1 MHLFLLRV
9 PNLSRLCAFPCP
21 PRARPM
27 NRAPT
32 SRLAPLLSGLIIG
45 ILALTIAAAYASL
58 LYRGSAAPQVGFGF
72 KLLLLG
78 TAVSAAWISWRSR
91 LPGLISG
98 PDESGTVALVSLT
111 GGVAAATAAGSSA
124 TAALNVA
131 ATIAVASL
139 LTGLLFLL
147 VGRLRLGNLIRYL
160 PYPVVSGFL
169 GGAGLLL
176 LLSGLALA
184 AGVDE
189 VSLARPA
196 SLLAVAAQWPRLL
209 PALLLTVALIHGM
222 NRIRHPLFM
231 PGLLALGAGLFFA
244 GLGIFG
250 VQPDQARAAGWLFA
264 LPPDASALPLTALV
278 ELPARVDWAQ
288 LFARLPDLVSVS
300 IVVLIAML
308 LQSSS
313 LERLLRQDLDIN
325 RELEVNSRAN
335 MLAGLAGGVPAVPFI
350 SDTALNL
357 RLAGPN
363 RQAGLVLAVVCL
375 AGCGFGPILIMWIP
389 LFLLAAILVYFGAQL
404 IDEALLQGWRTLRRS
419 DFAIVLTVT
428 LTINLVGFTEGALL
442 GTVLAAAL
450 FLRDYGRLDV
460 IRSRFDAAS
469 APSRVDR
476 PAEQRRQLACE
487 PGWLQ
492 GYELE
497 GYLFFGSAHRFYRQA
512 SQRYAAPQP
521 PRALIV
527 DFHRAQG
534 LDASA
539 VAVFAKLA
547 QLAAQHD
554 GQLVLCGLSPTL
566 RRALA
571 PLLEM
576 PAAPCDEALDL
587 DHAID
592 ACEEAWLADQ
602 ARPDSRPADTQD
614 ELLARLAPYLHPRRF
629 APDDTLIAEGE
640 PAPGIFF
647 IVDGSVSVRTL
658 DRHGRPLR
666 LRRFTR
672 GTLIGEMS
680 HYLDRP
686 TAAAVQ
692 ADSEVDTHWLPVEA
706 IARIEREDPALASLL
721 HRRIA
726 TAMAERLLATNRTL
740 MAVTA

>member
-1 MHLFLLRV
+1 M
-9 PNLSRLCAFPCP
+9 RLP
-21 PRARPM
+21 PIPPDRSASRPM
-27 NRAPT
+27 NRAQT

-58 LYRGSAAPQVGFGF
+58 LYRGAAAEQVGFGF

-78 TAVSAAWISWRSR
+78 TAASAVWISGRSR

-98 PDESGTVALVSLT
+98 PDESGTVALASLT
-111 GGVAAATAAGSSA
+111 GGIAAATAAGNSG

-131 ATIAVASL
+131 ATIGAASI
-139 LTGLLFLL
+139 LTGLLFFL
-147 VGRLRLGNLIRYL
+147 VGRLRLGNLIRYI

-176 LLSGLALA
+176 LISGLALV

-189 VSLARPA
+189 ASLARPS
-196 SLLAVAAQWPRLL
+196 SLLAIAAEWPRLL
-209 PALLLTVALIHGM
+209 PALLLTAALIHGM
-222 NRIRHPLFM
+222 SRVSHPLFM
-231 PGLLALGAGLFFA
+231 PGLLALAAVLFFA
-244 GLGIFG
+244 GLAALGLP
-250 VQPDQARAAGWLFA
+250 VEQARSAGWLFV
-264 LPPDASALPLTALV
+264 LPSDAGALPLSTLA

-288 LFARLPDLVSVS
+288 LLARLPDLVSVS

-325 RELEVNSRAN
+325 RELEINSSAN
-335 MLAGLAGGVPAVPFI
+335 LLSGLAGGVPAVPFI

-363 RQAGLVLAVVCL
+363 RLAGMVLAAVCL
-375 AGCGFGPILIMWIP
+375 AGCVFGPTLIVWIP
-389 LFLLAAILVYFGAQL
+389 LFLLAAILIYFGATL
-404 IDEALLQGWRTLRRS
+404 IDDALLQGWRKLRRS
-419 DFAIVLTVT
+419 DFCIVLTVT
-428 LTINLVGFTEGALL
+428 LAINLIGFTEGALL

-460 IRSRFDAAS
+460 IRSRFDAS
-469 APSRVDR
+469 NAPSRVDR
-476 PAEQRRQLACE
+476 PAEQRRLLAQS
-487 PGWLQ
+487 PHWLQ
-492 GYELE
+492 GYELG
-497 GYLFFGSAHRFYRQA
+497 GYLFFGSAHRFYRQVA
-512 SQRYAAPQP
+512 QRYAGPHP
-521 PRALIV
+521 PRVLIV

-539 VAVFAKLA
+539 VAVFVKLA

-554 GQLVLCGLSPTL
+554 SRLVLCGMAPSL
-566 RRALA
+566 RHALA
-571 PLLEM
+571 PLLDD
-576 PAAPCDEALDL
+576 AQRTTPCAEEVDL

-592 ACEEAWLADQ
+592 ASEEAWLNAQPCPPAEPAYAQDQ
-602 ARPDSRPADTQD
+602 
-614 ELLARLAPYLHPRRF
+614 LLDRLAPYLHVRRF
-629 APDDTLIAEGE
+629 APDDALIAEGE

-658 DRHGRPLR
+658 DRHGRAIR

-692 ADSEVDTHWLPVEA
+692 ADSVVDTRWLPVEA
-706 IARIEREDPALASLL
+706 IARIEQENPALASLL